1 MPDDLYE
8 PETDTRDKK
17 PWVMNGPEARLSIAV
32 DRFLRRALVPPFYCT
47 AIHDSDGGKRS
58 MTERVRDKNRGVQKG
73 QLDWHVAQPGIWRAL
88 ELKRG
93 RNTTSEAQDQTIASL
108 TACGFRPV
116 VAWTLREVAVGLREE
131 GFKFLP
137 NAGTTLQHMEAQLEA
152 WDRNA
157 NDIKTGVV
165 IKKKSRPRKAGPR
178 YTASAGFVA
187 RARAKGIIA

>member
-1 MPDDLYE
+1 MDDYPDLE
-8 PETDTRDKK
+8 PEPKARR
-17 PWVMNGPEARLSIAV
+17 VYVSNQPEQRLSIAV

-58 MTERVRDKNRGVQKG
+58 MVERVRDKNRGVQKG
-73 QLDWHVAQPGIWRAL
+73 QLDWICVQPGVYRSL

-93 RNTTSEAQDQTIASL
+93 PNTTSESQDQTIETL
-108 TACGFRPV
+108 TLCGFRPI

-137 NAGTTLQHMEAQLEA
+137 NAGTTLQHMEAQLES
-152 WDRNA
+152 WDRA
-157 NDIKTGVV
+157 AADILSGAV
-165 IKKKSRPRKAGPR
+165 IKKKSKPRAAGPR

-187 RARAKGIIA
+187 RAKAKGIMA